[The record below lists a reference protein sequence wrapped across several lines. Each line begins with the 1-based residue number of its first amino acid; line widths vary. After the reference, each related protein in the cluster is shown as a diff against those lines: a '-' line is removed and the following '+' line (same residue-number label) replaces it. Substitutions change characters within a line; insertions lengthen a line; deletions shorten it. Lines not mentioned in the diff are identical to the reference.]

1 MLSSLLSSN
10 EKCLGTI
17 IDLLIY
23 SFEINPF
30 FFEEYNQ
37 ACKYKYIHSWK
48 DTFRSRFSFIS
59 FLSFSTF

>member
-30 FFEEYNQ
+30 FLRNIIKLVNTNYCCPLKLFEPKN
-37 ACKYKYIHSWK
+37 
-48 DTFRSRFSFIS
+48 
-59 FLSFSTF
+59 

>member
-30 FFEEYNQ
+30 FLRNIIKLVNTNIFILGKTPF
-37 ACKYKYIHSWK
+37 AADSRL
-48 DTFRSRFSFIS
+48 FRF
-59 FLSFSTF
+59 